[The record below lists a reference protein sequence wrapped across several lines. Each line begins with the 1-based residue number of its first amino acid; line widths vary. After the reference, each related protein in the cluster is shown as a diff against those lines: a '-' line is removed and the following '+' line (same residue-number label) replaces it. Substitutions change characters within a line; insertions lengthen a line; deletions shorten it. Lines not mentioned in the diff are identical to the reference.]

1 MIYSTYLGGD
11 SDELPHSMVVNSS
24 NELFIFGTTSSLNF
38 PTTSGAYQ
46 TSFNGGTY
54 YGVGGLGVTFN
65 NGSDIFVSKLSTDG
79 GSLLSSTYI
88 GGSEN
93 DGLNIHV
100 PINKNYADEVRGEID
115 IDKNNNVYIATCTKS
130 TDFPVTNSFQSVYN
144 GDQEGC
150 VFKMDN
156 QLSTIVWST
165 F

>member
-11 SDELPHSMVVNSS
+11 ADELPHSMVVNSS

-38 PTTSGAYQ
+38 PTTNGAYQ
-46 TSFNGGTY
+46 TIFNGGTY

-65 NGSDIFVSKLSTDG
+65 NGSDIFVSKLSASG

-100 PINKNYADEVRGEID
+100 PINKNYADEVRE
-115 IDKNNNVYIATCTKS
+115 K
-130 TDFPVTNSFQSVYN
+130 
-144 GDQEGC
+144 
-150 VFKMDN
+150 
-156 QLSTIVWST
+156 
-165 F
+165 